1 MKYTLVVSY
10 ITIHKFEKGINL
22 LLDKSNYLDPTLG
35 KLARVSFSFS
45 GCAKSV
51 KCSTT
56 KLFVLYTINS
66 CVLLMCVFIS
76 KQPINEREAAVL
88 RVAQSDH

>member
-1 MKYTLVVSY
+1 MVSY
-10 ITIHKFEKGINL
+10 TTIHKFEKGINL
-22 LLDKSNYLDPTLG
+22 LLDKSNYLDLIIG

-45 GCAKSV
+45 GCARSV

-66 CVLLMCVFIS
+66 CVLLICVFIS
-76 KQPINEREAAVL
+76 KQPTNEREAAVL
-88 RVAQSDH
+88 RVALSDH